1 MEEKSIF
8 EMILNKEID
17 SEIIYEDDEIF
28 AIHDINPVAPI
39 HVLIIPKKKIKTIN
53 DVTQE
58 DTALIGKLVIT
69 AKNLAKSLGIDE
81 SGYRLLWNTN
91 KDAMQTV
98 FPYSST
104 SYWWNNVEGN
114 LMSFEKEI
122 PSNVEVVNILGIN
135 DKNLKYIKS
144 VFPNVLINVRGNTI
158 FIEGQDKDAKE
169 IMRIFD
175 EMVMM
180 HDNGQNIEETDIAIL
195 SDIKDIQN
203 HGEKKISS
211 ISIIENKSIKVKN
224 INQYKYM
231 DLIQNSTVTFGI
243 GPAGTGKTFLAV
255 AAAVKM
261 YSEHKIKKIV
271 LTRPA
276 VEAGER
282 LGYLPGDLSQKID
295 PYLVPLFDSLEYFF
309 GNEVLAYLIEKR
321 NIEIVPL
328 AYMRGR
334 TLSNACIILDEAQN
348 ATMSQIK
355 MFLTRLGENSKII
368 ITGDESQIDLYSKDN
383 SGLKKTRKILSKID
397 EITVME
403 FQNTD
408 IVRNPIVSKILEIFP
423 DK

>member
-1 MEEKSIF
+1 
-8 EMILNKEID
+8 
-17 SEIIYEDDEIF
+17 
-28 AIHDINPVAPI
+28 
-39 HVLIIPKKKIKTIN
+39 
-53 DVTQE
+53 
-58 DTALIGKLVIT
+58 
-69 AKNLAKSLGIDE
+69 
-81 SGYRLLWNTN
+81 
-91 KDAMQTV
+91 
-98 FPYSST
+98 
-104 SYWWNNVEGN
+104 
-114 LMSFEKEI
+114 MSFEKEI

-144 VFPNVLINVRGNTI
+144 VFPNVMINVRGNTI